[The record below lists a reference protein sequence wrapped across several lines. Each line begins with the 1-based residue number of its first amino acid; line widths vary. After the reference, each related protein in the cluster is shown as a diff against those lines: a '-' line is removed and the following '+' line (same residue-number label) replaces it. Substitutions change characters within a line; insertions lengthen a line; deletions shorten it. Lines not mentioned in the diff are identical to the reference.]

1 MKPYISMIIPF
12 LLASLLLSGCEKDKP
27 EPEPEPVI
35 KEATDVNKFIYDGLA
50 TYYLW
55 EENIPALNNPKYE
68 NSDSLNVFLNKYT
81 DPEALF
87 NSLLYTK
94 DKWSF
99 IVDNAKE
106 IENWINAISESMGM
120 DFRLYYLSSTSNNLL
135 GAIRYVLKDSPAD
148 KAGLKRGDL
157 FMTVNGE
164 QLTDANYMSLLFTQK
179 TYNLG
184 LASFNGGT
192 AAPNGTS
199 VNMTAVLLQEN
210 PVFLDSVLTINGT
223 KIGYL
228 LYNAFHAS
236 YDSLIKSS
244 YDIELNKVFGK
255 FKSEGIQK
263 LIVDLR
269 YNGGGQVRTAQYL
282 ASMIYSTDT
291 QKIFAISHYN
301 NLLQTYY
308 RQEYGDE
315 VFNDYFYS
323 TISATDNMPA
333 TPINSLGL
341 DQIYIITSSES
352 ASASELLIN
361 GLKPYMTV
369 IQVGTNTA
377 GKYVGSITVK
387 DWDENGI
394 VNPKHSWA
402 MQPIIVKIS
411 NSQNV
416 SDFENGLTPDI
427 NVREYAAE
435 LRPFCDPNEPLF
447 KACIDNIQGLKSALV
462 YRGADLKGFKSSDDI
477 SPLAR
482 TMIVDNPLAASLS
495 MK

>member
-12 LLASLLLSGCEKDKP
+12 LLACLLLSGCKKEEP

-35 KEATDVNKFIYDGLA
+35 KEATDVNKFIYNALS

-87 NSLLYTK
+87 KSLLYTK

-120 DFRLYYLSSTSNNLL
+120 DFRLYYLSSSDNKLL

-179 TYNLG
+179 TYSLG
-184 LASFNGGT
+184 LASYNGST
-192 AAPNGTS
+192 VAPNGNS
-199 VNMTAVLLQEN
+199 VNMTAILLQEN
-210 PVFLDSVLTINGT
+210 PVFLDSVLNISST

-228 LYNAFHAS
+228 LYNGFNAS

-263 LIVDLR
+263 LILDLR
-269 YNGGGQVRTAQYL
+269 YNGGGSVRTAQYL

-291 QKIFAISHYN
+291 QKIFSISHYN
-301 NLLQTYY
+301 NLLQSYF

-323 TISATDNMPA
+323 SISATSQMPS

-341 DQIYIITSSES
+341 DQVYVITSSET
-352 ASASELLIN
+352 ASSSELLIN
-361 GLKPYMTV
+361 GLKPYINV
-369 IQVGTNTA
+369 IQVGTNTT
-377 GKYVGSITVK
+377 GKYVASITIT
-387 DWDENGI
+387 DTDENGI

-411 NSQNV
+411 NSLNV
-416 SDFENGLTPDI
+416 SDFDEGLIPDI
-427 NVREYAAE
+427 NAREYAAE

-447 KACIDNIQGLKSALV
+447 KACIDNIQGLKSAPV
-462 YRGADLKGFKSSDDI
+462 TKRTDLKGFMSSDEI
-477 SPLAR
+477 SPFAG
-482 TMIVDNPLAASLS
+482 TMIMDNPLPLNLI
-495 MK
+495 KK